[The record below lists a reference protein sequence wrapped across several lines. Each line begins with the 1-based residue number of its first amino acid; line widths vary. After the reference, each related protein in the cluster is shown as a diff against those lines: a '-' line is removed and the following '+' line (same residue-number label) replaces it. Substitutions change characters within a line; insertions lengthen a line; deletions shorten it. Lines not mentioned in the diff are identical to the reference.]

1 MTLDLDNMTQAEF
14 DEVMADLKENEPN
27 LFQFIVDFI
36 NKNTKLLHVKIKN
49 IVITHSIN
57 TNNPCSRWSIPFTVS
72 SITITTLI
80 KISANS
86 IRSNSRP
93 KRVLVP

>member
-36 NKNTKLLHVKIKN
+36 NKKVTVQEVEAFQKMEHQAQQLYIKN
-49 IVITHSIN
+49 YQA
-57 TNNPCSRWSIPFTVS
+57 R
-72 SITITTLI
+72 
-80 KISANS
+80 A
-86 IRSNSRP
+86 
-93 KRVLVP
+93 